1 MNMKRNI
8 NIILLLL
15 TVVLVFATTFNVI
28 KKNEIEN
35 TMIDEKEKVKQLQRE
50 NENLQ
55 NLSDES
61 EENTFEKDVEW
72 FVTKIYT
79 LENRKKLY
87 EEIKDSATDDVLTG
101 LFGDDLP
108 PDENQGEVHSIDRNI
123 SDLEVYG
130 KYKDESHYKAIVTLN
145 LTFDHKDKTDN
156 AFTIVQVDLTKKE
169 NTWLIDNF
177 EEYAKGGRK

>member
-87 EEIKDSATDDVLTG
+87 EEIKDSATDD
-101 LFGDDLP
+101 
-108 PDENQGEVHSIDRNI
+108 EI
-123 SDLEVYG
+123 
-130 KYKDESHYKAIVTLN
+130 
-145 LTFDHKDKTDN
+145 
-156 AFTIVQVDLTKKE
+156 
-169 NTWLIDNF
+169 
-177 EEYAKGGRK
+177 GRASCRERE